1 MSCPALPRRGPVWPK
16 PVSEQMTSRGNS
28 ADSAAGEHPSRTSTP
43 ARKPSMSTSARA
55 QSRRSTP
62 GPSRALR
69 SIAMLRLP
77 RFSASNCSG
86 SPRRRSP
93 SATSSTLTISAPR
106 SASRSVAYGPGYSR
120 VRSTTRKP
128 ASGPGMA
135 GAPEAVLPDHLLQL
149 HGKTHVALDLQL
161 AAHARHLRV
170 HLPADDV
177 HEVARGRGHRALG
190 SPGGPRRHRAGFL
203 GQVDRPDAAVVARDV
218 ELVDRVH
225 RLGDVGLVLQLLGDL
240 LLEVLLGRGGGV
252 GHGGFSARSVRLNGH
267 SFSGGAA

>member
-28 ADSAAGEHPSRTSTP
+28 ADSAAGEHPSRSSTP
-43 ARKPSMSTSARA
+43 GRKPSMSTSARA
-55 QSRRSTP
+55 QSRRRTP

-77 RFSASNCSG
+77 RLSASDCSG

-106 SASRSVAYGPGYSR
+106 SASRSVAYGPGYRR

-161 AAHARHLRV
+161 AAHERHLRV

-177 HEVARGRGHRALG
+177 HEIGGGAGHCAFRRPTRARAHR
-190 SPGGPRRHRAGFL
+190 PRFL
-203 GQVDRPDAAVVARDV
+203 GEVDRPDTAVVAGNV
-218 ELVDRVH
+218 ELVAGIH
-225 RLGDVGLVLQLLGDL
+225 RFGDLGAVLQLLRDL
-240 LLEVLLGRGGGV
+240 FLEVLLRTRRGV
-252 GHGGFSARSVRLNGH
+252 GHGG
-267 SFSGGAA
+267 GGQ